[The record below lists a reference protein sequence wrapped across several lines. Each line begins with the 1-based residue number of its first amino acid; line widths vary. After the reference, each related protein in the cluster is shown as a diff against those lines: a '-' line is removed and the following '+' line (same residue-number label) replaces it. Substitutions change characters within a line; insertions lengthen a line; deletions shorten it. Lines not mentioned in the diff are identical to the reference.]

1 MKQNTFYWKF
11 FGGSIKKSLNK
22 RLSPPLTK
30 EIMNSG
36 KKEYCL
42 LIDHAP
48 ELGKGNPFS
57 LNMYF
62 ACVFIGVW
70 LGSNKALSPDTMAD
84 IMTECLI
91 KLKPFFGLIN
101 LNKPRHAKL
110 VQYHMAEKYMKW
122 CDKHAKDY
130 PSTWQMTGKPDKRRG
145 VYYELHSCPICA
157 LCKQEGILE
166 IMPPLCALDTLM
178 FSMMHGKLIR
188 HNMIAAG
195 GEMCDYWVIGDEEN
209 AE

>member
-1 MKQNTFYWKF
+1 MKQNAFYWNF
-11 FGGSIKKSLNK
+11 FRGSIKKSLNE

-70 LGSNKALSPDTMAD
+70 LGSDKVLSPGTMAD

-91 KLKPFFGLIN
+91 RLKPFFGIDSGFESLGWLLMYAAI
-101 LNKPRHAKL
+101 LVENK
-110 VQYHMAEKYMKW
+110 
-122 CDKHAKDY
+122 
-130 PSTWQMTGKPDKRRG
+130 KRRN
-145 VYYELHSCPICA
+145 V
-157 LCKQEGILE
+157 
-166 IMPPLCALDTLM
+166 
-178 FSMMHGKLIR
+178 
-188 HNMIAAG
+188 
-195 GEMCDYWVIGDEEN
+195 
-209 AE
+209 